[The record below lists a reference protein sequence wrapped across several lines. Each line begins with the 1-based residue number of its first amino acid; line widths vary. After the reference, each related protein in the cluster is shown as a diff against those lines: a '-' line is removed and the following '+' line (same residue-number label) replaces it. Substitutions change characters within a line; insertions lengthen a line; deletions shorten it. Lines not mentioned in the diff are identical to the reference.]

1 MIYTLTFNPALDYS
15 VFLDEL
21 KVSEVNRTK
30 DDYILAGGKG
40 INVSIVLKNL
50 GFDSTALGYIAGFTG
65 DEIER
70 EIVEKGVTCD
80 FIKLEKGHSRINV
93 KIKADQET
101 EINGRGPVIEDKDIE
116 ALYQQLGK
124 LQAGDLLIL
133 SGNVP
138 ASLPQTMYHD
148 IMKSLQGKGID
159 FIVDATGESMLATLE
174 YRPFMIKPNH
184 HEIAELFDVEVK
196 SNEDIIELAKKLQAK
211 GARNVV
217 VSMAGAGAILV
228 GENGETAYSQTPK
241 GTLVNSVGA
250 GDSLVAGFVAGYLE
264 TKDLEKAFIN
274 GICTGSASAFSRD
287 LATKEEVEALKK
299 QLLEK

>member
-50 GFDSTALGYIAGFTG
+50 GFDSTALGYVAGFTG

-70 EIVEKGVTCD
+70 EIIEKGVTCD

-93 KIKADQET
+93 KIKADVET
-101 EINGRGPVIEDKDIE
+101 EINGRGPEIAAADIQ
-116 ALYQQLGK
+116 ALYSQLSK

-138 ASLPQTMYHD
+138 ASLPQTMYQD

-159 FIVDATGESMLATLE
+159 FIVDATGESLMATLE
-174 YRPFMIKPNH
+174 YQPFMIKPNH

-196 SNEDIIELAKKLQAK
+196 SHDDIIQLAKRLQSK

-217 VSMAGAGAILV
+217 VSMAGQGAILV
-228 GENGETAYSQTPK
+228 GENGESAYSETPK

-264 TKDLEKAFIN
+264 TKDLKKAFIN

-287 LATKEEVEALKK
+287 LATKAEVEALKQ
-299 QLLEK
+299 QLLNK

>member
-70 EIVEKGVTCD
+70 EIVEKGVNCD

-116 ALYQQLGK
+116 ALYAQLGK

-138 ASLPQTMYHD
+138 ASLPQTMYLD
-148 IMKSLQGKGID
+148 IMKSLQDKGID
-159 FIVDATGESMLATLE
+159 FIVDATGESLMATLE
-174 YRPFMIKPNH
+174 YHPFMIKPNH
-184 HEIAELFDVEVK
+184 HEIAELFEV
-196 SNEDIIELAKKLQAK
+196 
-211 GARNVV
+211 
-217 VSMAGAGAILV
+217 
-228 GENGETAYSQTPK
+228 
-241 GTLVNSVGA
+241 
-250 GDSLVAGFVAGYLE
+250 
-264 TKDLEKAFIN
+264 
-274 GICTGSASAFSRD
+274 
-287 LATKEEVEALKK
+287 
-299 QLLEK
+299 